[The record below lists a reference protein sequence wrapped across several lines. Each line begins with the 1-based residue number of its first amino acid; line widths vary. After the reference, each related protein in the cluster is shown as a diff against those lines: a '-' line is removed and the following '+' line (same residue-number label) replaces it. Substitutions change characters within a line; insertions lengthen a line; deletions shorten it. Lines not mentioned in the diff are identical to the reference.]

1 MRWGGIFDVDAKLI
15 EISNEEEK
23 TFAPDFWNN
32 AKEAELIVKNLRN
45 KKKWIE
51 DYNKAVEMTDE
62 LQLAYDF
69 YKEGELTGEE
79 LDEQFNA
86 TQVHIEAIEFKVG

>member
-1 MRWGGIFDVDAKLI
+1 M
-15 EISNEEEK
+15 
-23 TFAPDFWNN
+23 
-32 AKEAELIVKNLRN
+32 KNLRN

-79 LDEQFNA
+79 LDE
-86 TQVHIEAIEFKVG
+86 

>member
-15 EISNEEEK
+15 EITNEEEK

-32 AKEAELIVKNLRN
+32 AKEAEIVVKNLRT

-51 DYNKAVEMTDE
+51 DYDKAVALTDE
-62 LQLAYDF
+62 LQLAYEF
-69 YKEGELTGEE
+69 YKEGELSVEE
-79 LDEQFNA
+79 LDEQYHA
-86 TQVHIEAIEFKVG
+86 TELHIESIEF